1 MIHALSIDDF
11 DERTLRLLLS
21 WGKEYFEA
29 EDLAHNPDAELLA
42 GRRVALWFDE
52 PSTRTSLSFEA
63 AVKNLGGG
71 VVRIDEKCSS
81 AVKGESWGDT
91 AAVLAELGCSA
102 LVIRTSDADV
112 PSALAE
118 EDALSVINAGNGTV
132 EHPTQAIGDL
142 LCLELSGYL
151 STHLKLAIVGD
162 SAHSRVANSHFR
174 LLPKCG
180 IDVTVCAPA
189 AWLPGSL
196 PSLSSRE
203 KERIQLT
210 TSLEEALSGATVAMY
225 LRVQK
230 ERHADN
236 NISLYEEFIEKYQLR
251 SEHLSR
257 YPSLKMVMHPGPVNW
272 GIEISPSLRN
282 SPKCAILRQ
291 VRCGVA
297 MRMALLRY
305 LLGGEEE

>member
-11 DERTLRLLLS
+11 DERMLRLLLS
-21 WGKEYFEA
+21 WGKEYIEE
-29 EDLAHNPDAELLA
+29 EDLAHNPDADLLA
-42 GRRVALWFDE
+42 GTRVALWFDE
-52 PSTRTSLSFEA
+52 PSTRTSLSFEV
-63 AVKNLGGG
+63 AVKNLGGD

-91 AAVLAELGCSA
+91 AAVLAELGCDA
-102 LVIRTSDADV
+102 LVIRTSDSDV

-118 EDALSVINAGNGTV
+118 EGALSVINAGNGSV

-151 STHLKLAIVGD
+151 STHLKLVIVGD
-162 SAHSRVANSHFR
+162 AAHSRVANSHFR

-180 IDVTVCAPA
+180 IDLTVCAPA
-189 AWLPGSL
+189 AWLPGAL
-196 PSLSSRE
+196 PSISPRG
-203 KERIQLT
+203 ERIQFT
-210 TSLEEALSGATVAMY
+210 TSLEEALSGATVAMC

-236 NISLYEEFIEKYQLR
+236 NISLHEEFIENYQLR
-251 SEHLSR
+251 SEHFSH

-272 GIEISPSLRN
+272 GIEISPTLRN
-282 SPKCAILRQ
+282 SPKCAILKQ

-305 LLGGEEE
+305 LLGSERE